1 MSEMTLPDLAAK
13 MRKIDFTL
21 LTTRTEGGALAARPM
36 SNNGDVDFDGDSYF
50 FAYESARSVS
60 DIARDPNVSL
70 SLQGSAGLLGKP
82 PLFITIQGRAELVRD
97 KAVFAEHWTSDLDRW
112 FEDGID
118 TPGVVMIHVH
128 ASRLHYWD
136 GTDEGEILV

>member
-136 GTDEGEILV
+136 GTDEGEIIV